1 MGAKQQHEM
10 KARAEHLR
18 KQRDL
23 LLAQR
28 KKQREAELAN
38 YTPMPAAAAAAAP
51 PPAAPA
57 AVAAPPPSMVS
68 GATMMRSAGYSSGV
82 PSEAQD
88 QRAQLS
94 RSLAA
99 SMKADLASGGNAE
112 EALIHERA
120 ERRADLEATKASL
133 RREVEME
140 RAGMRG
146 Y

>member
-1 MGAKQQHEM
+1 MGAKQQQEM

-23 LLAQR
+23 RCAAQE
-28 KKQREAELAN
+28 REAELQITSRRCRRRRRRA
-38 YTPMPAAAAAAAP
+38 
-51 PPAAPA
+51 PAAPA
-57 AVAAPPPSMVS
+57 QPSAMLS
-68 GATMMRSAGYSSGV
+68 GATMHRSAGYS
-82 PSEAQD
+82 EAKSDSVQE

-99 SMKADLASGGNAE
+99 SMKADLASSGNAE
-112 EALIHERA
+112 EALFAERA

-133 RREVEME
+133 RREVELE